1 MEIDVRAH
9 SIELKKGERA
19 YAADKINKAVEK
31 VLGGTSARI
40 DVEISDLSQGSGAHL
55 KRVAVHVHVPHSKT
69 EVVRVDDPSVTA
81 AVDLAADRIFR
92 ALKRNVERRRGRR
105 HVTGNDL
112 MAVRPPE
119 PDETAEFSPT
129 PPPGG

>member
-9 SIELKKGERA
+9 SIELKKGDRA
-19 YAADKINKAVEK
+19 YAAEKIGKAVDK
-31 VLGGTSARI
+31 LLSGTGARV

-92 ALKRNVERRRGRR
+92 SLKRNIERRRGRR
-105 HVTGNDL
+105 HQTGKEL
-112 MAVRPPE
+112 MAVVPDS
-119 PDETAEFSPT
+119 DETGEFQPS
-129 PPPGG
+129 PPPIS